1 MLLPGIFHF
10 SSWSHLCNQVIQ
22 KVGVSG
28 ASSMFSESRGGT
40 LMFLVR
46 LHCCGSFG
54 VKVAKFTAYSQSYLK
69 AFCSGRPL
77 SLELHRN

>member
-1 MLLPGIFHF
+1 
-10 SSWSHLCNQVIQ
+10 
-22 KVGVSG
+22 
-28 ASSMFSESRGGT
+28 
-40 LMFLVR
+40 MFLVR